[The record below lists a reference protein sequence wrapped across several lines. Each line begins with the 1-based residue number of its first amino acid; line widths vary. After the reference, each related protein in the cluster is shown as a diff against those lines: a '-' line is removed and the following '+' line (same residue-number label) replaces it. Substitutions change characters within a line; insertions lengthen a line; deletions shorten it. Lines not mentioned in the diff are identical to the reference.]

1 MSVLELKN
9 DLHRLVVNTEDEI
22 ILENVRAYFL
32 NLTSHEDWWD
42 KLSDAQYQFVKDSI
56 KQLDNGQIST
66 HNVVREHVSKL
77 LTDK

>member
-1 MSVLELKN
+1 MLVLELKN

-42 KLSDAQYQFVKDSI
+42 KLSDTQQQLVSNSI
-56 KQLDNGQIST
+56 KQLDNGQTST
-66 HNVVREHVSKL
+66 HQTVGKRISKL
-77 LTDK
+77 LDK

>member
-9 DLHRLVVNTEDEI
+9 DLHRLVVTTEDEV

-42 KLSDAQYQFVKDSI
+42 KLPDVQQQLVNDSI
-56 KQLDNGQIST
+56 KQLDNGQTST
-66 HNVVREHVSKL
+66 HQAVRERISKL
-77 LTDK
+77 LNK